1 MNSTTRTNMAE
12 IARRIFSTLSGASG
26 ELVPGPFDASDA
38 QLALTLPNGVP
49 VSVLPDIDV
58 PAMYE
63 MVRLDTMILLGDKLT
78 SDGVLDLLKREAGP
92 SGPASEAA

>member
-1 MNSTTRTNMAE
+1 MASLS
-12 IARRIFSTLSGASG
+12 RYYPTSTL
-26 ELVPGPFDASDA
+26 
-38 QLALTLPNGVP
+38 
-49 VSVLPDIDV
+49 

-92 SGPASEAA
+92 SGPAPEAA